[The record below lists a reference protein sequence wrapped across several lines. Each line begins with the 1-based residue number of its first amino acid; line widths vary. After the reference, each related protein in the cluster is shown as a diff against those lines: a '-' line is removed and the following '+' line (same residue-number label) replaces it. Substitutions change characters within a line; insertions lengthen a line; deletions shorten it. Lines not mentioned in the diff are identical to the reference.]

1 MEINLRIK
9 LHFVLGFFLT
19 FFTSIGQAQDTTSF
33 VVRDETQSIGTYTLE
48 ECIKYAIDNSISLR
62 KAKYQTRISE
72 KEVQERLATGYPQV
86 DLRANFTDNVII
98 QKVILPANNPPLNP
112 SDQPLAL
119 QFGAKFT
126 SNFAV
131 SLEQLIFD
139 FSYLIGI
146 KGARTYVELAQKQ
159 IKQSEVEIISS
170 VTKAY
175 YAALINQERIALLD
189 ANYQRLDT
197 LYKNTAAMFQNGMAE
212 KVDVMRTEV
221 SLNNVKTEKD
231 KLLKLQELTYQLLK
245 YQMGM
250 PVRDSLALVGNIRE
264 LNLDYNS
271 SLNEDL
277 NYQNRVEYS
286 LLQTNRLLQDIN
298 LKYNRSLYMPRLSAS
313 ASYGANTGSNQFGD
327 IWRFSKNSFTFAFV
341 GINFSMPIIDGFRK
355 KHTLEKVRLEGL
367 KVDEDIKTFKLAAE
381 LETETAKNSIIT
393 YTKDLEIQKKNMELA
408 QEVSRVAKVKYEN
421 GVGSTLEIVNAE
433 SAFKEAETNYY
444 NALYNIVLSKVELDK
459 ALGKLGK

>member
-9 LHFVLGFFLT
+9 LNFVLGIFLT

-48 ECIKYAIDNSISLR
+48 ECIKFALNNSISLKKGR
-62 KAKYQTRISE
+62 YQTQISE

-86 DLRANFTDNVII
+86 DLRANFTDNIVVQKAII
-98 QKVILPANNPPLNP
+98 PANNPPINP
-112 SDQPLAL
+112 TDRPLAL

-139 FSYLIGI
+139 FAYLIGV
-146 KGARTYVELAQKQ
+146 KGARTYVQLAQQQ
-159 IKQSEVEIISS
+159 IKQTEVDIISG

-197 LYKNTAAMFQNGMAE
+197 LYKNTAAMFKNGMAE
-212 KVDVMRTEV
+212 RVDVMRTEV

-250 PVRDSLALVGNIRE
+250 PVRDSLTLVGNIRE

-271 SLNEDL
+271 GLNEDL
-277 NYQNRVEYS
+277 NYQNRIEYS
-286 LLQTNRLLQDIN
+286 LLQTNRRLQEIN
-298 LKYNRSLYMPRLSAS
+298 LQYNKSLYLPRLSAS
-313 ASYGANTGSNQFGD
+313 ASYGANTGSNQFGE
-327 IWRFSKNSFTFAFV
+327 IWKFSQNWFSFAFV
-341 GINFSMPIIDGFRK
+341 GINFSMPIIDGFRR

-367 KVDEDIKTFKLAAE
+367 KVDEDIKSFKLAAE
-381 LETETAKNSIIT
+381 LQTETAKNSIVT
-393 YTKDLEIQKKNMELA
+393 FTKDLEIQKKNMELA
-408 QEVSRVAKVKYEN
+408 QEVSRIAKVKYEN

-433 SAFKEAETNYY
+433 SSFKEAENNYY
-444 NALYNIVLSKVELDK
+444 NALYNVVLSKVELDK
-459 ALGKLGK
+459 ALGKLGR